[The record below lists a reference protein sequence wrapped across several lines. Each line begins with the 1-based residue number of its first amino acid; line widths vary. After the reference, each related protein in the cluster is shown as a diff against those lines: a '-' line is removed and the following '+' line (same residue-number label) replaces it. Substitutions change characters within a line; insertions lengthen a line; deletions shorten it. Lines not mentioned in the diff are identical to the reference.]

1 MCVKCHNGLDVLITT
16 LVLTHSRCYE
26 IHLVRYPVQRV
37 LQLVTADCLAPVG
50 DVRELALQ
58 LPPAVPAT
66 VERHE
71 RAHSVL
77 IAAKEQTNKPVHL
90 RIEQRQ

>member
-1 MCVKCHNGLDVLITT
+1 MLL
-16 LVLTHSRCYE
+16 
-26 IHLVRYPVQRV
+26 RV
-37 LQLVTADCLAPVG
+37 ATADRLAPVG

-71 RAHSVL
+71 RAHSVFV
-77 IAAKEQTNKPVHL
+77 AAITNDQVKN
-90 RIEQRQ
+90 